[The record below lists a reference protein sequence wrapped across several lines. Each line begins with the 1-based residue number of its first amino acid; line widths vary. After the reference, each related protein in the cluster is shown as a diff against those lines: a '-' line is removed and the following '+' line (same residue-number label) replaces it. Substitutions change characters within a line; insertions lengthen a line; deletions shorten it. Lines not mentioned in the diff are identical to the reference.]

1 MEVNRSRRRDGAVVR
16 CRRLGR
22 RPGGQDPRSRG
33 PEPARPWRT
42 PLVKLYTTMYCFLS
56 ILEHEEIEPCGIR
69 EEFLLYRTVRFASF
83 LHPGRGLILALSG
96 APSPRDGRRLR
107 GRVYGR
113 SHHARGFASRHRL
126 RSYTID
132 IHSCTTAALS
142 SESASAADIHNHP
155 LWTIGVHGD
164 THEGRLFRERLSR

>member
-1 MEVNRSRRRDGAVVR
+1 MNRSRRRDGAVVR

-42 PLVKLYTTMYCFLS
+42 PLVKLYTTMYGFLS

-69 EEFLLYRTVRFASF
+69 ESEGIFLQFV
-83 LHPGRGLILALSG
+83 LHLSCIWKGLDLAPVERSTE
-96 APSPRDGRRLR
+96 SRDGRRLR

-142 SESASAADIHNHP
+142 SESASAAEIHNHP
-155 LWTIGVHGD
+155 FWAIGVHGD